1 MGSPRRHFFLR
12 TLPMTKGLSIAVR
25 HHLEKC
31 RSAFGRA
38 PSPGQPVVEEPENG
52 VAMVEGERV
61 HGIGL
66 DLKALDKVF
75 IPCYYGTIISG
86 G

>member
-1 MGSPRRHFFLR
+1 M
-12 TLPMTKGLSIAVR
+12 
-25 HHLEKC
+25 
-31 RSAFGRA
+31 
-38 PSPGQPVVEEPENG
+38 VEEPENG

-66 DLKALDKVF
+66 DLKALDKIF